1 MSKTVTVRELRSKS
15 AQIWR
20 ELPEEGEMVVRN
32 NGRAVALL
40 TVVSD
45 DTLQETLTALR
56 RTKAM
61 MAVEKIQTASV
72 KEGRDK
78 LSAAEI
84 DEQIHAVR
92 RKRSR

>member
-20 ELPEEGEMVVRN
+20 DLPAEREMVVRS

-40 TVVSD
+40 TFVSD

-56 RTKAM
+56 RTRAM
-61 MAVEKIQTASV
+61 MAVEKIQTGSLD
-72 KEGRDK
+72 KGRNR
-78 LSAAEI
+78 LSTAAI
-84 DEQIHAVR
+84 DEEIRAVR